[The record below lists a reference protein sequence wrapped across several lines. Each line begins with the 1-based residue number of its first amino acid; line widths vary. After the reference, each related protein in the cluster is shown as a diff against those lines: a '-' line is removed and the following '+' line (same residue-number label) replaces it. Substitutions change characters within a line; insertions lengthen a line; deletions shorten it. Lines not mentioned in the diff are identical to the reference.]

1 MSVVVR
7 QATIEDLE
15 HLAPLFDSFRQFCQK
30 KADVRLAHAFL
41 AERIQREESLIL
53 VAELSDRLAGFT
65 QLYPSFSSVD
75 ASRTFILS
83 DLFVAPEAR
92 RKGVAQAL
100 LAKATQ
106 VARTQGAASLSLST
120 ARANKQAQKLYESQ
134 GWEQDDFFFHYNLA
148 L

>member
-1 MSVVVR
+1 M
-7 QATIEDLE
+7 
-15 HLAPLFDSFRQFCQK
+15 
-30 KADVRLAHAFL
+30 RLAHAFL

-100 LAKATQ
+100 LAKAVQ
-106 VARTQGAASLSLST
+106 VARTRGAASLSLST
-120 ARANKQAQKLYESQ
+120 ARANQQAKKLYGSQ
-134 GWEQDDFFFHYNLA
+134 GWKQDDFFLHYNLA